1 MASAAPV
8 RRAVSLKK
16 VIPCQ
21 MSHVA
26 SFVRHPQAS
35 RDNISRE
42 NEHHAGVLHLDG
54 FRRCI
59 GEKKLIDGREL
70 L

>member
-1 MASAAPV
+1 MLPV
-8 RRAVSLKK
+8 LS
-16 VIPCQ
+16 VIPK
-21 MSHVA
+21 
-26 SFVRHPQAS
+26 QAE
-35 RDNISRE
+35 ITFSRE

>member
-1 MASAAPV
+1 
-8 RRAVSLKK
+8 
-16 VIPCQ
+16 